1 MRNLGTARLWNNAFA
16 IAATLQNLAECVFS
30 QVKSF
35 AVQQISVHFEQLMPE
50 AMIPAT
56 YVRP

>member
-1 MRNLGTARLWNNAFA
+1 MEQLH
-16 IAATLQNLAECVFS
+16 AATQQNLAECVFS

-35 AVQQISVHFEQLMPE
+35 AVQQISVHFEQLMSE

-56 YVRP
+56 YVRL